1 MPIRP
6 SGGKLVFPKPVEY
19 WVAAPSVWD
28 FAYGEMYERFVGKE
42 KKNISPRTTT
52 PAIATSS
59 VYSTPLTVEPS
70 KYPSEKVFSRS
81 FEVEL
86 EDGSYNVC
94 PEQVESHF
102 VEGTKRSLLPVSK
115 TTVHTKGQKAICD
128 QMIRSYQ

>member
-42 KKNISPRTTT
+42 KKNMATYNHSGNSNVISIFLTTEN
-52 PAIATSS
+52 
-59 VYSTPLTVEPS
+59 EPS
-70 KYPSEKVFSRS
+70 TYPSEKLSPRS
-81 FEVEL
+81 SEVEL
-86 EDGSYNVC
+86 EDGSYKVC

-115 TTVHTKGQKAICD
+115 TTVSTQGQKAICN
-128 QMIRSYQ
+128 QIIRSYQ